1 MIRKKEGQGT
11 ELKMAL
17 SANEL
22 FSLKWGEFQSF
33 ISNSVRS
40 LREVGDFTDVT
51 LVCEDGE
58 LEAHRVI
65 LSACS
70 SFFQR
75 VRLTDPQMW
84 KSIISIRS

>member
-1 MIRKKEGQGT
+1 
-11 ELKMAL
+11 MAL

-22 FSLKWGEFQSF
+22 FSKVKWGEFQPF

-58 LEAHRVI
+58 LQAHRVI

-75 VRLTDPQMW
+75 VRFKYL
-84 KSIISIRS
+84 